1 MSDELLPCP
10 FCGHHACE
18 PVQVQGERWGSYDW
32 VIHCSSSHCGISA
45 RIVADDWSEQ
55 IDGALNPHIP
65 ADQLYTDRLVQVR
78 RMWNRRAHLAQP
90 EAMTPMEHLPD
101 CMMPDGA
108 DLCKGYT
115 ELQAVVVA
123 LRKERDKLEKCA
135 KVIAKHQPE
144 VPRQYSP
151 EELHDVAINT
161 FVPKDFYKNAALGDL
176 IRALERP
183 DGWKPEVIMAGGIV
197 VPPIGGNNEA
207 TASTTVAQPE
217 AAEPFG
223 DADVL
228 ISAAHLLQ
236 RVMDCDWEES
246 IEPQLGSAW
255 VNAARDVILWI
266 EEKPAAPVAAQRAE
280 GAVLDEPAQ
289 IGGTIFSKGIKHSTV
304 IDRAKREYVYMQ
316 QPEVEAERMQKA
328 KAFMESLRPAPAS
341 GLADLIEALE
351 SAVAA
356 VWDGHYSGKGVTAG
370 YAQSIDAKAKT
381 AITKVRGQ
389 P

>member
-10 FCGHHACE
+10 FCGSQVTLLKDGWGRIECDTCLCE
-18 PVQVQGERWGSYDW
+18 MPAIREND
-32 VIHCSSSHCGISA
+32 
-45 RIVADDWSEQ
+45 
-55 IDGALNPHIP
+55 NP
-65 ADQLYTDRLVQVR
+65 ADLIRD
-78 RMWNRRAHLAQP
+78 WNTRHLAQP

-108 DLCKGYT
+108 DPCKGYT

-144 VPRQYSP
+144 
-151 EELHDVAINT
+151 
-161 FVPKDFYKNAALGDL
+161 
-176 IRALERP
+176 
-183 DGWKPEVIMAGGIV
+183 
-197 VPPIGGNNEA
+197 
-207 TASTTVAQPE
+207 

-223 DADVL
+223 DADIL

-255 VNAARDVILWI
+255 VNAARDVILWV

-280 GAVLDEPAQ
+280 GAVAEVTGWQMSRDNPRLKLADGVKELP
-289 IGGTIFSKGIKHSTV
+289 IGTKL
-304 IDRAKREYVYMQ
+304 Y
-316 QPEVEAERMQKA
+316 
-328 KAFMESLRPAPAS
+328 LRPASAS
-341 GLADLIEALE
+341 GLAEELLSFDFRMTRQEIVRIRNTGCGNEWPKVWNRQLNGLCDAHEALR
-351 SAVAA
+351 SL
-356 VWDGHYSGKGVTAG
+356 
-370 YAQSIDAKAKT
+370 
-381 AITKVRGQ
+381 ITKLRGQ